1 LVLSAIGACSAP
13 PPEAAAPADGPIF
26 DHHVHLLSP
35 ALVGDWKSL
44 GVPFSR
50 PDSVY
55 TSMAGLLA
63 TPRFAGAYV
72 LSMAY
77 LYSSAAFRQGLPL
90 DAAQEYAAVRGE
102 NDHVAAEV
110 RRAPDRLTGFCGVNP
125 RRPYADRELAR
136 CRDSLGLRGVKVHLA
151 NADVDPRDPEH
162 VEAVAAVAGWAESGG
177 QVLLIH
183 LDPMRPDLDIEDME
197 PLLRRVIDSHPRLPI
212 VVAHLGGSGGYGEWS
227 QQMARAV
234 ARRIAGRQG
243 RLVLEVSGL
252 VLERESEGVPP
263 TTPEEA
269 AALSADLRRIGLGNV
284 VFGSD
289 YPVFDPVAYQAALR
303 ERLTLTPVELDSIFA
318 NRIK

>member
-1 LVLSAIGACSAP
+1 
-13 PPEAAAPADGPIF
+13 
-26 DHHVHLLSP
+26 
-35 ALVGDWKSL
+35 
-44 GVPFSR
+44 
-50 PDSVY
+50 
-55 TSMAGLLA
+55 
-63 TPRFAGAYV
+63 
-72 LSMAY
+72 
-77 LYSSAAFRQGLPL
+77 
-90 DAAQEYAAVRGE
+90 
-102 NDHVAAEV
+102 
-110 RRAPDRLTGFCGVNP
+110 
-125 RRPYADRELAR
+125 
-136 CRDSLGLRGVKVHLA
+136 LGLRGVKVHLA

-183 LDPMRPDLDIEDME
+183 LDPMRPDLDVEDME
-197 PLLRRVIDSHPRLPI
+197 PLLRRVIDSHPRLQI

-269 AALSADLRRIGLGNV
+269 ATLSADLRRIGLGNV